1 MNDTTTSIFKAGELA
16 LTYRRTE
23 PDGKKVTN
31 PDNLVQTLR
40 DCYGDT
46 IEVMEQ
52 AFVIGLS
59 RSNNIRSIFRVS
71 TGGAA
76 GTVIDPKIVFSR
88 LLLDN
93 CSAFILSHNHPSG
106 NRQPSDA
113 DKRLTH
119 NFVKAGIVLDLPML
133 DHIIVTTNGSF
144 SFASNN
150 LM

>member
-1 MNDTTTSIFKAGELA
+1 MANTTTIWKAGELA
-16 LTYRRTE
+16 LTYNRTE

-31 PDNLVQTLR
+31 PDHLVQTLR
-40 DCYGDT
+40 DCYGDA

-52 AFVIGLS
+52 SFVIGLS
-59 RSNNIRSIFRVS
+59 RANNIRSIFRVS

-106 NRQPSDA
+106 NKQPSMA
-113 DKRLTH
+113 DKRLTQ
-119 NFVKAGIVLDLPML
+119 NFVKAGNALDLPML
-133 DHIIVTTNGSF
+133 DHIIVTSDSSF
-144 SFASNN
+144 SFATAN